1 MDTNGVAVTLSVAA
15 PEMLFTV
22 SVAVMMI
29 GFTVALV
36 LVELRAVAR
45 PYEPRE
51 LPMVATVSSEV
62 LQVTAVVQFSMVPS
76 EKIA

>member
-1 MDTNGVAVTLSVAA
+1 MDTNGVAVTLRVAA

-22 SVAVMMI
+22 SVAVIII

-51 LPMVATVSSEV
+51 LLMVATVSFEV